1 MNDLQMTANQ
11 SNVTAVQQPGR
22 FALFAIGCMIEIVV
36 LILCSAIIDCA
47 PYWMWVTYPM
57 TFLALMIVQFGLIRR
72 TGFFDYKSSS
82 LCLFGYSLYLLGYL
96 LICLE
101 LVFSIN
107 MSSIGVIDK
116 GIALMATIL
125 IVVGLLKADKQSKGQ
140 PLLRVVLYLFVFS
153 QLVVCIGHFLV
164 INQYLYL
171 FLKHGLAILFLF
183 AIFNTCYHTKRGI
196 YSWLQKICAN
206 LIVLSAFNL
215 IVYCIPRLLNAH
227 FGSAFFTGY
236 ILAIVFFAISLI
248 GGVMALKPDAQSKIV
263 RTIVL
268 MVVAI
273 LAGLVTKTE
282 SWDPAVLSY
291 LLIVS
296 AAVYLVSFLLEL
308 ICSRNKL
315 KLKRNE
321 V

>member
-1 MNDLQMTANQ
+1 
-11 SNVTAVQQPGR
+11 
-22 FALFAIGCMIEIVV
+22 
-36 LILCSAIIDCA
+36 
-47 PYWMWVTYPM
+47 
-57 TFLALMIVQFGLIRR
+57 
-72 TGFFDYKSSS
+72 
-82 LCLFGYSLYLLGYL
+82 
-96 LICLE
+96 
-101 LVFSIN
+101 

-140 PLLRVVLYLFVFS
+140 PFLRVVLYLFVFS
-153 QLVVCIGHFLV
+153 QLVVCIGHFLG

-183 AIFNTCYHTKRGI
+183 AVFKTCHREKRGI
-196 YSWLQKICAN
+196 YGWLQIICAN

-236 ILAIVFFAISLI
+236 ILAIVFYVISLI
-248 GGVMALKPDAQSKIV
+248 GGVMALRPDAQSKIV
-263 RTIVL
+263 RTIVF

-273 LAGLVTKTE
+273 LIGLATKTE

-296 AAVYLVSFLLEL
+296 AAVYLVFFLLEL
-308 ICSRNKL
+308 ICGRNKQ
-315 KLKRNE
+315 KDTTSC
-321 V
+321 

>member
-1 MNDLQMTANQ
+1 MNDLKMTANQ

-22 FALFAIGCMIEIVV
+22 FALFAIGCMIEIIV
-36 LILCSAIIDCA
+36 LILCPIIIDVA
-47 PYWMWVTYPM
+47 PYWMWVLYPM
-57 TFLALMIVQFGLIRR
+57 AFLALMIILFGLIRK

-82 LCLFGYSLYLLGYL
+82 LCLFGYSLYLFGYL

-101 LVFSIN
+101 LFFPIN
-107 MSSIGVIDK
+107 TSLIGVIEK
-116 GIALMATIL
+116 GIALVATIL
-125 IVVGLLKADKQSKGQ
+125 IVVGLLKADKQLKGQ

-153 QLVVCIGHFLV
+153 QIVVCIGNFV
-164 INQYLYL
+164 RINQYLYV
-171 FLKHGLAILFLF
+171 FLKHGFAILFLF
-183 AIFNTCYHTKRGI
+183 AVFKTCHHAKRGI
-196 YSWLQKICAN
+196 YCWLQIMCAN
-206 LIVLSAFNL
+206 LVVLSAFNL

-236 ILAIVFFAISLI
+236 ILAIVLFAISLI

-296 AAVYLVSFLLEL
+296 AAVYLVFFLLEL
-308 ICSRNKL
+308 ICGRNKL